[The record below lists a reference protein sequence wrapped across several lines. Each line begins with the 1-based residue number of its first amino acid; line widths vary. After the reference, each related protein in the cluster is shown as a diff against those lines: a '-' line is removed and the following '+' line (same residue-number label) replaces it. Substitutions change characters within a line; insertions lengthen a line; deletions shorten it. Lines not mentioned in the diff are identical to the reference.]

1 MIRAVSKASLDTP
14 EALRRFSSNA
24 LFPFI
29 AQLFHVLVSVDA
41 LPDLSAQA
49 IKFQKCYAA
58 VQRRC
63 RSSIFYYPLR
73 FEYLFNS
80 VSSPAAALG
89 GWIEPWTI
97 SALDSCLPYRSLF
110 ASSSGRSVAP
120 SNEIPANNPRARE
133 YVRSW
138 PRISTSVAPEA

>member
-49 IKFQKCYAA
+49 IKFQNAM
-58 VQRRC
+58 
-63 RSSIFYYPLR
+63 PLS
-73 FEYLFNS
+73 N
-80 VSSPAAALG
+80 VVAALQSFA
-89 GWIEPWTI
+89 TL
-97 SALDSCLPYRSLF
+97 SDS
-110 ASSSGRSVAP
+110 
-120 SNEIPANNPRARE
+120 
-133 YVRSW
+133 
-138 PRISTSVAPEA
+138 STYSTP